1 MSEPSDN
8 LRFAWSQ
15 QCLWSETANRLKH
28 GIGKARTTALGLGI
42 GAGLLAVLAV
52 EAAGLRSW
60 LGRVLGFAA
69 AAAAGLAP
77 LVGRRAGTDQVR
89 TWTRARSASEGLK
102 TEVYSYLAGGSAYL
116 AQDADHELGVR
127 SRRIVDAV
135 GDLLR
140 TTIGVQLVPK
150 PIPEVHDVDSYVA
163 HRVTDQIERY
173 YRPKALHYERVASRL
188 RRSGEVLG
196 GCAVLL
202 GAGAASFGIGGLAA
216 WVPAVTTVSASLTA
230 YIAASRYDHQ
240 IVEFLRTAEQLER
253 LRDARAAEAMA
264 DAAFVDACEEV
275 ISVENQGWMT
285 QWSKSPT
292 T

>member
-102 TEVYSYLAGGSAYL
+102 TEVYSYLAGG
-116 AQDADHELGVR
+116 
-127 SRRIVDAV
+127 V
-135 GDLLR
+135 GLPA
-140 TTIGVQLVPK
+140 TG
-150 PIPEVHDVDSYVA
+150 
-163 HRVTDQIERY
+163 
-173 YRPKALHYERVASRL
+173 SRL
-188 RRSGEVLG
+188 RARRAQPQDRRRRGRP
-196 GCAVLL
+196 A
-202 GAGAASFGIGGLAA
+202 AHHNRGAAG
-216 WVPAVTTVSASLTA
+216 
-230 YIAASRYDHQ
+230 
-240 IVEFLRTAEQLER
+240 
-253 LRDARAAEAMA
+253 
-264 DAAFVDACEEV
+264 
-275 ISVENQGWMT
+275 
-285 QWSKSPT
+285 
-292 T
+292 